1 MVKVLP
7 GELVIVE
14 YVNGAFVNRWGLV
27 TAKGG
32 VEAGDGRKA
41 ANGYVDLLHEGKA
54 GSKIIDNR
62 INVTTAD
69 AQGIMFLSDL
79 GFRTQDFNGK
89 TLAVLKLVNEVDRFN
104 SAGTKIGTLPAG
116 VEIGI
121 ETGSAGN
128 SNRHLMSVNA
138 YNDGSGWKFINEQTY
153 TYGFINVQLGFGLK
167 MYNSVRSLETV
178 KSTVK
183 EPTIDWTG
191 ISTILVN
198 GSIEQ
203 ELRNIQPTDT
213 RDAIVQDVNDYFAVT
228 DLKAATLGDGS
239 LFFGSDKNSDFVSRA
254 LVING
259 QSANKAKFET
269 EKANFRALFS

>member
-1 MVKVLP
+1 MPKLLP

-14 YVNGAFVNRWGLV
+14 YVNGGFVNRWGLV
-27 TAKGG
+27 TSKEG

-41 ANGYVDLLHEGKA
+41 ANGYVDLLHEGKE

-62 INVTTAD
+62 INVPAAD
-69 AQGIMFLSDL
+69 AQGIMFLTDL
-79 GFRTQDFNGK
+79 GFKTQEFNGK
-89 TLAVLKLVNEVDRFN
+89 TLTVLRLVNTVDRFN

-128 SNRHLMSVNA
+128 TNRHLMSVNA
-138 YNDGSGWKFINEQTY
+138 YNDGSGWKFINETTY

-178 KSTVK
+178 KTTVK

-191 ISTILVN
+191 ISTVLVN
-198 GSIEQ
+198 GDIETK
-203 ELRNIQPTDT
+203 LRNIQAVDT
-213 RDAIVQDVNDYFAVT
+213 RDQIVQNVNDFFAVE
-228 DLKAATLGDGS
+228 DLKPATLGDGS
-239 LFFGSDKNSDFVSRA
+239 LFFGSDKNSEFVSRA
-254 LVING
+254 LVIGG
-259 QSANKAKFET
+259 QSANKTKFDN
-269 EKANFRALFS
+269 EKANFRTLFA